1 MSEVKDKERLLKA
14 AREKQLIMYK
24 EAPIRLLADFSVGKN
39 EGHKGMAQ
47 YIQSAEKKHRKLPRL
62 LDPTD

>member
-1 MSEVKDKERLLKA
+1 MSEVKDKERLLKV

-24 EAPIRLLADFSVGKN
+24 EAPIRLLADFS
-39 EGHKGMAQ
+39 
-47 YIQSAEKKHRKLPRL
+47 AETMKATREWHNTFKVLRKKHRKLPRL